1 MKLYISKLD
10 AAKRQLEMALNLFF
24 RNGDPVS
31 IHTLVNASQQI
42 LQDICNTQ
50 GVQGIKVR
58 IMDMVREDKKKEF
71 LIKINAPRNFFKHA
85 DKDPD
90 GIIDFNSEMTYLD
103 LWDACMMYTTL
114 TQETPA
120 IMQVFYIWN
129 YANSPDIIILSDAER
144 KMADLAIATSN
155 LDPKNR
161 NGFLQLVPFIEGQM
175 FDIK

>member
-90 GIIDFNSEMTYLD
+90 GIIDLYNPYTGNSCDYASILYLE
-103 LWDACMMYTTL
+103 LCQFSRY
-114 TQETPA
+114 
-120 IMQVFYIWN
+120 YN
-129 YANSPDIIILSDAER
+129 II
-144 KMADLAIATSN
+144 
-155 LDPKNR
+155 
-161 NGFLQLVPFIEGQM
+161 
-175 FDIK
+175 